1 MEHHVYFWL
10 KEEKKN
16 AADQALFEQ
25 GLADLFKIKEVAGG
39 RWGKRSGRIHCR
51 QSTPEHFSGRY
62 HISDQLGWGKDQGPT
77 RDDAK
82 KNQFPTGI
90 IHLSSTTKLSLF
102 DDYSTPH
109 LV

>member
-39 RWGKRSGRIHCR
+39 RWGKSAD
-51 QSTPEHFSGRY
+51 TPERLVTDKSFDYGLSMQFDCMADHNVYQADPDHDVFV
-62 HISDQLGWGKDQGPT
+62 DAFKDWWQ
-77 RDDAK
+77 K
-82 KNQFPTGI
+82 V
-90 IHLSSTTKLSLF
+90 
-102 DDYSTPH
+102 
-109 LV
+109 LVMDVG